1 MLIAAQKSAR
11 ETALM
16 LAASE
21 GHLEIAQLLLRSG
34 ASRLI
39 KDRFGRTA
47 WMHAIDGGN
56 VELVKLLAKDGYP
69 ASEKLIF
76 AASGAHRSRRNH
88 VKQCGSGFP

>member
-1 MLIAAQKSAR
+1 MILEKNDDSSSKNQR
-11 ETALM
+11 GETPLM

-56 VELVKLLAKDGYP
+56 VELVKLLA
-69 ASEKLIF
+69 
-76 AASGAHRSRRNH
+76 
-88 VKQCGSGFP
+88 